1 MSGSHSILRHMSET
15 KEFQPV
21 HDKGRAT
28 KLDGEQGQ
36 AALNGG
42 PDDRG
47 RRADQD
53 RIQDDPGQGRQRTP
67 PATQETPEE

>member
-53 RIQDDPGQGRQRTP
+53 LVKDDPEQGCQSAH